1 MRVRRG
7 LYLTAMSVLAG
18 NLLLVTVAI
27 SPQSS
32 SAASGGSGVT
42 APVSEDTPANGLDA
56 QPATLTEQVDL
67 IELNH
72 FVDDEGR
79 EVFRQLVFY
88 DWSNLESRFHVR
100 AWRLVKHDHQVPR
113 QFWKPRRYECQW
125 HDEGVCKVVRST
137 QFRETWAQ
145 QDPER
150 TNRKFLP
157 EDQRVPLFAK
167 KNPPSSVTR

>member
-1 MRVRRG
+1 MRVRQG
-7 LYLTAMSVLAG
+7 LHLTAMFVLAG
-18 NLLLVTVAI
+18 NVLLVSLAVQPSLTF
-27 SPQSS
+27 
-32 SAASGGSGVT
+32 AASGGSVAT
-42 APVSEDTPANGLDA
+42 ASNSQGAASSDTDTLAG
-56 QPATLTEQVDL
+56 TLTEQVDL

-88 DWSNLESRFHVR
+88 DWSDLESRFHVR
-100 AWRLVKHDHQVPR
+100 AWRLVKHNHHIPR
-113 QFWKPRRYECQW
+113 QFWKPRRYECRW
-125 HDEGVCKVVRST
+125 HDDGVCKVVRSM

-167 KNPPSSVTR
+167 KNPPGRANR